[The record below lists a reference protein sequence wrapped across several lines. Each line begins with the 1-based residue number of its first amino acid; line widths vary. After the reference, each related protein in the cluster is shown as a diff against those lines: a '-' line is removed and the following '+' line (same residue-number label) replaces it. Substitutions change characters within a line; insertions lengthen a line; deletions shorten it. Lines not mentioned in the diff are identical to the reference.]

1 MLNWFK
7 SLFYGKSLDSVLQE
21 TKFIRI
27 NGIRF
32 QIKKID
38 VMNFLDGSKVMLQY
52 YDTFKLE
59 KGNQDKEMSH
69 KKIRE
74 HMKEILCAGVVN
86 PKLSLNDEHYN
97 VDKLF
102 VNMKLVNKLYEEI
115 MKYTYGDL
123 SKKKII

>member
-86 PKLSLNDEHYN
+86 PKLSLNDENYK
-97 VDKLF
+97 VDKMF
-102 VNMKLVNKLYEEI
+102 VNMKLVNKLYEVI